1 MPPGS
6 LGSLQLVVPDL
17 VAARGAPRA
26 RSGGHRGRQVYSE
39 EGLRPRREGESLDK
53 VVGCIYFD
61 DPEGNGFTVQQISS
75 RD

>member
-39 EGLRPRREGESLDK
+39 EGLRPRREGESIDN
-53 VVGCIYFD
+53 VGFFHFD
-61 DPEGNGFTVQQISS
+61 DPDGNGWTVQQISS

>member
-17 VAARGAPRA
+17 VAARGVPRA
-26 RSGGHRGRQVYSE
+26 RSGGPRGSQMYSE
-39 EGLRPRREGESLDK
+39 DGLRPRREGEPLDNIGF
-53 VVGCIYFD
+53 VYFD
-61 DPEGNGFTVQQISS
+61 DPDGNGWTVQQISS